1 MAELGPVH
9 EVSLLRLLL
18 AERRSRDQTT
28 RCDWLRRQLIK
39 QNVLMGNNV
48 VKHTTPQTA
57 GSASAA
63 NVGTKKRLYVTIIKS
78 IK

>member
-18 AERRSRDQTT
+18 AERRSRDQMT
-28 RCDWLRRQLIK
+28 RCDWLRRKLIK

-48 VKHTTPQTA
+48 VKHNTHSKQPVA
-57 GSASAA
+57 PVRPMLELR
-63 NVGTKKRLYVTIIKS
+63 NVYVSMLKS

>member
-1 MAELGPVH
+1 MAELGSVH

-18 AERRSRDQTT
+18 AERRSRDQTN

-48 VKHTTPQTA
+48 VKHRKQPVA
-57 GSASAA
+57 PVRPMLELR
-63 NVGTKKRLYVTIIKS
+63 NVYVSMIKS
-78 IK
+78 MK